1 MFSLDDIQ
9 RDHPNV
15 LRHALY
21 WICRA
26 KLAENVGDHERVV
39 CMLEQASS
47 FSAQVLEKVL
57 YFNLVFGCDLRLVA
71 ILMAISGL

>member
-1 MFSLDDIQ
+1 VFSLDDIQ
-9 RDHPNV
+9 REHPNV

-39 CMLEQASS
+39 CMVDQASG
-47 FSAQVLEKVL
+47 FSAQVRIITILAI
-57 YFNLVFGCDLRLVA
+57 YFGYK
-71 ILMAISGL
+71 